1 MSTVAI
7 LPVKSFARAK
17 QRLANE
23 LPGGPRRALAEA
35 AFADVLTALRR
46 SSAVD
51 RLIVVTGDMAAQRV
65 AGGYGADVVD
75 DREERGQSAA
85 AERGIARA
93 RQLGA
98 TRVVLV
104 PGDCPALDPLEL
116 DALLGRPRAGTP
128 DVLIVPDRHR
138 TGTNALVISPP
149 EALAPA
155 FGEGSLARHV
165 ARAEETGVAHE
176 VVEVSSLALDIDTP
190 DDLAALRDRLE
201 NTRGG
206 AAHTRGLLIRIARAA
221 SPA

>member
-1 MSTVAI
+1 MTTVAI

-17 QRLANE
+17 QRLANG

-85 AERGIARA
+85 AKRGITRA

-206 AAHTRGLLIRIARAA
+206 AAHTRGLLIRLARAA